1 MTLETLYYITQIIAV
16 FAILASLVA
25 IYWQQ
30 RQANIMARTE
40 NAEQLGS
47 IYADTLKA
55 VMEDAELAKIFRKV
69 MFEDGDLDPVE
80 RTRILIYFNI
90 MLSGHRGM
98 WGAYQNGLLADTNM
112 KDMDANTAW
121 YLTRP
126 IFRAEWKRMRAQGQ
140 FSGSF
145 GDHVDSLMAL
155 SDEPAVERNEEE
167 PGA

>member
-40 NAEQLGS
+40 NAEQLGGFFAGALQT
-47 IYADTLKA
+47 IMADK
-55 VMEDAELAKIFRKV
+55 ELAGLLRKV

-126 IFRAEWKRMRAQGQ
+126 VFRAEWKRMRAQGQ

-145 GDHVDSLMAL
+145 GDHVDSLMAPAE
-155 SDEPAVERNEEE
+155 EPAVEPYEEE